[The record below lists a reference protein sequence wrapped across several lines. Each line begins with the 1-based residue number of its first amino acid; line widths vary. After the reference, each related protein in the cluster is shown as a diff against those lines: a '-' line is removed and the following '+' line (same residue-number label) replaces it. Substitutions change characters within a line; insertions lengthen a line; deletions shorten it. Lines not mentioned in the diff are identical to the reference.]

1 MWDCRFMDV
10 KPGFLFN
17 YKGAMCRKT
26 TSGYRFV
33 HNTDAVLN
41 KQGPY
46 TVFALADHEPVKL
59 YTVQVPG
66 FEGEYVVR
74 MYPYTD

>member
-59 YTVQVPG
+59 YIEENGLKLVNGRP
-66 FEGEYVVR
+66 EKA
-74 MYPYTD
+74 